1 MQIPL
6 AKLVHWGAKPRFRAV
21 VKAVEDGLD
30 SGAISEGE
38 RLPPQRELAQDLGIS
53 VATVGRAYAELE
65 ERGLVK
71 SHVGRGTYVTSKALI
86 LSYGSQITGNSFP
99 ATIDMLTYK
108 VEVPRIPGLV
118 QNALDAI
125 VRDNPEDLILGPGTA
140 RRLQRHRAAL
150 SRWLSAH
157 GIVASPEQIV
167 LTNGGQ
173 HATMSAL
180 STLTKQG
187 DVIATESLT
196 DPRMKAVAAYLDRR
210 LAGVAMD
217 QDGMIPEDFDRL
229 CSEQPVAALYITPRN
244 QNPTNAVMPQ
254 ARREAVAE
262 IARRHDI
269 PIIESDIYGTL
280 RHDTESPIVALA
292 PERVHFVTS
301 LGRIGGPGM
310 KTGCLVSPLFSVGL
324 TQSGVA
330 MSTGSAT
337 PIMAELATRWIEQ
350 GRLEEMVQWQIE
362 DTRRRI
368 DLLRSYPILGQ
379 AVSRTSS
386 PHVWLPLPEPWR
398 SEDFVEAAKAHGV
411 SILPTHSFA
420 VGRQDVPHAVRLVV
434 GGAGPLDRLRVALDR
449 LEGILSAPPRMH
461 GTTG

>member
-1 MQIPL
+1 M
-6 AKLVHWGAKPRFRAV
+6 KAV
-21 VKAVEDGLD
+21 VDGLE
-30 SGAISEGE
+30 SGVIAGGE
-38 RLPPQRELAQDLGIS
+38 RLPPQRDLAQDLGIS

-65 ERGLVK
+65 ERGLVE
-71 SHVGRGTYVTSKALI
+71 SHVGRGTYTKPKI
-86 LSYGSQITGNSFP
+86 LTNIGFSGGSQDAAP
-99 ATIDMLTYK
+99 AMIDMLTYK
-108 VEVPRIPGLV
+108 VEVPRIPGLL
-118 QNALDAI
+118 QNAVAAI
-125 VRDNPEDLILGPGTA
+125 MQDNPEDLILGPGTA
-140 RRLQRHRAAL
+140 QGLHRHRAAL
-150 SRWLSAH
+150 SHWLAAH
-157 GIVASPEQIV
+157 GIVARPEQIV

-187 DVIATESLT
+187 DTIATESLT

-217 QDGMIPEDFDRL
+217 EDGMLPEDLDRI
-229 CSEQPVAALYITPRN
+229 CKAQPIAALYVTPRN
-244 QNPTNAVMPQ
+244 QNPTNALMPQ
-254 ARREAVAE
+254 SRREAVAE

-280 RHDTESPIVALA
+280 RHDTEAPLFALA

-301 LGRIGGPGM
+301 FGRIGGPGM
-310 KTGCLVSPLFSVGL
+310 KTGCLVSPLASVSL

-337 PIMAELATRWIEQ
+337 PVMAELTTRWIEQ
-350 GRLEEMVQWQIE
+350 DRLEEMVQWQLD

-368 DLLRSYPILGQ
+368 DLLNGYPILGQ
-379 AVSRTSS
+379 AVTRISS

-420 VGRQDVPHAVRLVV
+420 IGRRDVPHAVRLVV

-449 LEGILSAPPRMH
+449 LEAILSAPPRMH